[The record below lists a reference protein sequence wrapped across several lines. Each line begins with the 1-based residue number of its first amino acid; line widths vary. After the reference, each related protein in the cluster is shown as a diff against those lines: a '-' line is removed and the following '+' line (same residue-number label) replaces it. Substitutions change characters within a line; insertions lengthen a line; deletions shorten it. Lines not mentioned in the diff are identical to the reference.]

1 MKISLDIYND
11 KYALSSGYKNDIVSL
26 DERILAL
33 TSLKTNENN
42 SFELEFVN
50 SILSLSGLNS
60 VREYSDH
67 ISRLLYGMEDPANG
81 NKVFETFEKQ
91 KKALQS
97 ALESVDHSSMM
108 GEGIMAVL
116 LGVTNAES
124 QMTKWMQDIVLSGGE
139 IKEFEE
145 W

>member
-1 MKISLDIYND
+1 
-11 KYALSSGYKNDIVSL
+11 
-26 DERILAL
+26 
-33 TSLKTNENN
+33 
-42 SFELEFVN
+42 
-50 SILSLSGLNS
+50 
-60 VREYSDH
+60 
-67 ISRLLYGMEDPANG
+67 MEDPANG

-97 ALESVDHSSMM
+97 ALESVDHNSMM
-108 GEGIMAVL
+108 GESIMAVL

>member
-1 MKISLDIYND
+1 MKISQDVYND
-11 KYALSSGYKNDIVSL
+11 KYAHFSSYKNEVVSL
-26 DERILAL
+26 NERILAL
-33 TSLKTNENN
+33 SSLNTNNN
-42 SFELEFVN
+42 DSFELAFVN
-50 SILSLSGLNS
+50 SILNLSHLNS

-67 ISRLLYGMEDPANG
+67 ISRLLYEMEDPVNG
-81 NKVFETFEKQ
+81 KKVFETFEKQ

-97 ALESVDHSSMM
+97 ALESVDHNSMM

-139 IKEFEE
+139 IQEFGE